1 MAWGLAC
8 RAWGFMAWGLGCR
21 AQDLELGAELRQ
33 KGVGFRA

>member
-21 AQDLELGAELRQ
+21 AEDLELAAELRQ
-33 KGVGFRA
+33 KGVGF